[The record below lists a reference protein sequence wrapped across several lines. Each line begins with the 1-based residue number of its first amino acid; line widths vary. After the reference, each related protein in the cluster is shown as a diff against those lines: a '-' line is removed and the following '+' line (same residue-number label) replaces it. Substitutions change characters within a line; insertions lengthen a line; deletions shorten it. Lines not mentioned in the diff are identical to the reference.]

1 MPRFIPRLIDTK
13 FENILTQERSLAKR
27 VATVVIPSPP
37 LTVWEITVPP
47 LFFINFF
54 RLKRARETMAL
65 NFLFTKKLA
74 LEAAFNIVD
83 KEKNIGEVK
92 EQLKEKTG
100 NILAADK
107 KGIYSAKIR
116 QKQIQEMEFLIEH
129 YLRLFAAEGKDYAA
143 MLKKAY
149 LQREAYLAFLERL
162 EKLEKEVYLAA
173 MQTVKSTSAKEVAK
187 QMEEATYK
195 IRRIDA
201 DKIFPPNEFS
211 QDQ

>member
-1 MPRFIPRLIDTK
+1 
-13 FENILTQERSLAKR
+13 
-27 VATVVIPSPP
+27 
-37 LTVWEITVPP
+37 
-47 LFFINFF
+47 
-54 RLKRARETMAL
+54 MAL

-74 LEAAFNIVD
+74 LEAAFNII
-83 KEKNIGEVK
+83 EKGKSLAEVK

-129 YLRLFAAEGKDYAA
+129 YLLLFAAEGKDYAA
-143 MLKKAY
+143 MVKKAY
-149 LQREAYLAFLERL
+149 LHREDYLAFLERL

-173 MQTVKSTSAKEVAK
+173 MQTVKSTSAKEMAQ

-201 DKIFPPNEFS
+201 DRMFPPSQPN

>member
-1 MPRFIPRLIDTK
+1 MPRFIPRPLDTK
-13 FENILTQERSLAKR
+13 YENILTQEWSLARR
-27 VATVVIPSPP
+27 VATSVIPSPP
-37 LTVWEITVPP
+37 LTVWEITIPP
-47 LFFINFF
+47 LFFLNFF

-74 LEAAFNIVD
+74 LEAAFNIM
-83 KEKNIGEVK
+83 EKGKSLEEVK

-116 QKQIQEMEFLIEH
+116 QKQIQEMEFLMEH

-149 LQREAYLAFLERL
+149 LQREEYLAFLEKL

-173 MQTVKSTSAKEVAK
+173 MQTFKSSAAREVAR

-195 IRRIDA
+195 IRRLDV
-201 DKIFPPNEFS
+201 DRFFPPRPPN